1 MEPMLDAPPA
11 VEQGLDTPAD
21 APKTT
26 TTWRQR
32 MHGMQATGTQRAL
45 VLTAL
50 GGLLIAGVLTVIPD
64 GSLGPTG
71 LGFNTGRVNAGRVS
85 DTLDHAKPGECL
97 NWPDR
102 SPDAVEIVD
111 CKNEHRFEVA
121 ESLDMRTFPGSEYGP
136 HAAPPSDAR
145 IKQISQEQCQNAA
158 RDYLGPRFDP
168 NGSYTGVPEK
178 HGYPDVPDGEK
189 PVQDVDDL

>member
-11 VEQGLDTPAD
+11 VEQGLDTPPD

-50 GGLLIAGVLTVIPD
+50 GGLLIAGVLTVLPD

-102 SPDAVEIVD
+102 SPDAV
-111 CKNEHRFEVA
+111 
-121 ESLDMRTFPGSEYGP
+121 
-136 HAAPPSDAR
+136 
-145 IKQISQEQCQNAA
+145 
-158 RDYLGPRFDP
+158 
-168 NGSYTGVPEK
+168 
-178 HGYPDVPDGEK
+178 
-189 PVQDVDDL
+189 